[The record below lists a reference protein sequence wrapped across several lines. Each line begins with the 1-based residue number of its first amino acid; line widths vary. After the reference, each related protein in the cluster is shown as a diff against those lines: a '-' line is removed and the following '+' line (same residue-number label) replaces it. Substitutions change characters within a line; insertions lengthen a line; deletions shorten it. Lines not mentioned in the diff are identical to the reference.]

1 MVSVSLLQ
9 RLELDR
15 VGAERSDRQDESDL
29 LDSILADLVVTLNS
43 RKGCCETRPDFGLSD
58 FNATTDYRSLIP
70 SIARDVER
78 QLFNFEPRLRNV
90 AVRHVEDKTRPLE
103 FIFHVNGELAED
115 DLPVSIAFHSV
126 LGSDGRMRVNG

>member
-9 RLELDR
+9 RLERDDAGVEKSGVR
-15 VGAERSDRQDESDL
+15 DDSAVM
-29 LDSILADLVVTLNS
+29 DSILANLLTILNS

-58 FNATTDYRSLIP
+58 FNATSDYRSLIS

-78 QLFNFEPRLRNV
+78 QLRSFEPRLRNI
-90 AVRHVEDKTRPLE
+90 AVRPVEDKARPLE

-115 DLPVSIAFHSV
+115 DRTVRVAFDSV
-126 LGSDGRMRVNG
+126 LGSDGRMRFNG